1 MLFFYH
7 NIKNNPNLTVI
18 HIIRYKIGGYVLI
31 MRIFNVGFLYLVTA
45 YSTNS
50 TTPCQSTN
58 IFLGKGGGA
67 PRNNLFLQGARDQ
80 AVLLSEMNNCELNEF

>member
-58 IFLGKGGGA
+58 FPRKGGGG
-67 PRNNLFLQGARDQ
+67 LQEIIFLQGARDQ